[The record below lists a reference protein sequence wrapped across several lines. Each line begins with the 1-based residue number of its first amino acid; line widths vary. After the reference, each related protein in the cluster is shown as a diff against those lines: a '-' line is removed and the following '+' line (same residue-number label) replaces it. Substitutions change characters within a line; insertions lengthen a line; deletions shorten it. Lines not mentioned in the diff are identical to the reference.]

1 MSGKLNFNDEMVFQ
15 SFSKNHI
22 FESNSKDQN
31 KICQNEIVEF
41 SFKKNLFFPKSDDYN
56 SHNSNNFVSTFN
68 EQSANIYSKN
78 DKNIQV
84 SGHFG
89 KSKYDSEKYKNILNN
104 IDEIKQPIFYIE
116 EKYSRTIEEKPK
128 SKNLDNLQNKSS
140 TSILLNN
147 NLKKIE
153 IIRRKK
159 SAKNNSTNYNYSNIG
174 KDSFSFLRNKEIEK
188 RYFYKKKIP
197 NNNIKLNYSKISR
210 DNRYQ
215 RNTVNSFNKSNNTI
229 NANET
234 IYNNKKEITNY
245 CNKKYNQYTKLK
257 INTDINKNIKYKENR
272 IINNSKIVKEN
283 KENVSIN
290 NLKSH
295 TFLQYENIRNNLI
308 NNNLYCPN
316 FRDIKYINVDSD
328 KTYKNSYLMNKSNKN
343 IKNNID
349 KLKKESKIRNN
360 SIIITPNYSNSKV
373 ITINNK
379 SIGLIKTRT
388 HRSRL
393 EIKKSNNIQGKKA
406 PTPGKKIILQKNLTP
421 NNFGNKSENI

>member
-1 MSGKLNFNDEMVFQ
+1 M
-15 SFSKNHI
+15 
-22 FESNSKDQN
+22 
-31 KICQNEIVEF
+31 
-41 SFKKNLFFPKSDDYN
+41 
-56 SHNSNNFVSTFN
+56 
-68 EQSANIYSKN
+68 
-78 DKNIQV
+78 
-84 SGHFG
+84 
-89 KSKYDSEKYKNILNN
+89 
-104 IDEIKQPIFYIE
+104 
-116 EKYSRTIEEKPK
+116 
-128 SKNLDNLQNKSS
+128 
-140 TSILLNN
+140 
-147 NLKKIE
+147 KKIE

-159 SAKNNSTNYNYSNIG
+159 SAKNNSTNYNYLNIG
-174 KDSFSFLRNKEIEK
+174 KDSFSSLRNKEIEK

-197 NNNIKLNYSKISR
+197 NNNIKLKYSKIYR

-257 INTDINKNIKYKENR
+257 INTDINKNIKYKENQ
-272 IINNSKIVKEN
+272 IINNSKILKEN

-295 TFLQYENIRNNLI
+295 TFLHYENIRNNLI

-373 ITINNK
+373 ITINNI
-379 SIGLIKTRT
+379 SIGLIKTIT

-406 PTPGKKIILQKNLTP
+406 PTPGQKIILQKNLTP
-421 NNFGNKSENI
+421 NNFGNKSKNI

>member
-1 MSGKLNFNDEMVFQ
+1 MSGKANFNDEMIFQ

-22 FESNSKDQN
+22 FESNKDQN
-31 KICQNEIVEF
+31 NICQNENVEF
-41 SFKKNLFFPKSDDYN
+41 SFKKSLFLPKSDDNN
-56 SHNSNNFVSTFN
+56 SYNSNNFVSTFK
-68 EQSANIYSKN
+68 EQGLNIYSKN

-128 SKNLDNLQNKSS
+128 SKNLDTLQNKSS

-159 SAKNNSTNYNYSNIG
+159 SAKNNSTNYNYLNIG
-174 KDSFSFLRNKEIEK
+174 KDSFSSLRNKEIEK

-210 DNRYQ
+210 DIRYQ

-257 INTDINKNIKYKENR
+257 INTDINKNIKYKENQ
-272 IINNSKIVKEN
+272 IINNSIILKEN

-295 TFLQYENIRNNLI
+295 TFLHYENIRNNLI

-328 KTYKNSYLMNKSNKN
+328 KKYKNSYLMNKSNKN

-406 PTPGKKIILQKNLTP
+406 PTPGQKIILQKNLTP
-421 NNFGNKSENI
+421 NNFGNKSKNI